1 MSDAIIDLMTVVN
14 GTHTQQVGTSGINY
28 NLVFTV
34 DGCTLKQLIQYASK
48 QARIDANSKLRQ
60 MDKSVRD
67 KMNGKEY
74 PLVLKS
80 HLSGVRS
87 VEDNLAMMSKDE
99 KQELMQKLQDELD
112 DE

>member
-1 MSDAIIDLMTVVN
+1 MELTEIVS

-28 NLVFTV
+28 DLVFTV
-34 DGCTLKQLIQYASK
+34 DGCTLMQLIQYASK

-80 HLSGVRS
+80 HLSGTKTI
-87 VEDNLAMMSKDE
+87 EDNLAMMNKDE
-99 KQELMQKLQDELD
+99 KQELMDKLQAELD